1 MFAISSMMHAWLFFY
16 HLNHK
21 AGLHQD
27 EERVQNTAGSLQ
39 SRFQSGPPENTKRF
53 YFLQMKAAEEEE
65 VDEKYVTTHYYP
77 HIGVQQQSNN
87 M

>member
-1 MFAISSMMHAWLFFY
+1 MHAWLFFY

-27 EERVQNTAGSLQ
+27 RVGREAVQNTAGSLQ
-39 SRFQSGPPENTKRF
+39 SRFHSGPPENAKRF
-53 YFLQMKAAEEEE
+53 YFLQTKAAEEEE
-65 VDEKYVTTHYYP
+65 VDEKYITTHYYP
-77 HIGVQQQSNN
+77 HIGVQQQSNK